1 MTASPLLAL
10 PGAVESAP
18 SGLLDSAAE
27 RLAAELGF
35 TVDVGHVALSGTCR
49 ACRERS
55 EST

>member
-1 MTASPLLAL
+1 MRAID
-10 PGAVESAP
+10 SAD

-49 ACRERS
+49 NCRERAGS
-55 EST
+55 ENS